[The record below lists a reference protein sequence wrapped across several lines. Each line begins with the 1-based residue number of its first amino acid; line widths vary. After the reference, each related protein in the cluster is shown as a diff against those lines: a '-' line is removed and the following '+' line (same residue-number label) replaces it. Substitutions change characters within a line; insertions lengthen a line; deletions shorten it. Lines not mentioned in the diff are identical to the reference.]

1 MLNKMSETI
10 RGNLSK
16 LQRLKYVALV
26 TIQVHERDVVDKLI
40 KNNCMDVTA
49 FEWLSQL
56 RLYWDKVCR
65 QKFYNFIISFQIC
78 FALNA
83 NRFSFSEV
91 LSYD

>member
-40 KNNCMDVTA
+40 KSGCTDATA

-56 RLYWDKVCR
+56 RLYWEKVDPTE
-65 QKFYNFIISFQIC
+65 FQY
-78 FALNA
+78 FSY
-83 NRFSFSEV
+83 RF
-91 LSYD
+91 